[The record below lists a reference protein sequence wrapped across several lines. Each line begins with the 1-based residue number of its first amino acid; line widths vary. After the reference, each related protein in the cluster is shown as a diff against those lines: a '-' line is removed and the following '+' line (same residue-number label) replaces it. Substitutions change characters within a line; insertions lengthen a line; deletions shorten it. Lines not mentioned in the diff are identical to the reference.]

1 MGGGEWDAGVGV
13 VVQGGWDVEE
23 VEGGERRESEDVR
36 IECSRRSWLDMKDA
50 ECRSP
55 VQRVISTQSSAW
67 FSRSRRFSSA
77 GRWGVKEMW
86 V

>member
-36 IECSRRSWLDMKDA
+36 IECSRRSWLDM
-50 ECRSP
+50 
-55 VQRVISTQSSAW
+55 
-67 FSRSRRFSSA
+67 
-77 GRWGVKEMW
+77 
-86 V
+86 